1 MPPKKRAAPETDDLD
16 AATTPQ
22 ERRAIQ
28 ELEARVEEL
37 TTASITGGCAN
48 CSSERKKTSDFL
60 QHISALEQR
69 IRQLQNECEVLR
81 QKCPLSK
88 HSSESLNHHHNP
100 HLGSLMHSA
109 SARESSPVQQS
120 FPPFFMTQ
128 TSNNLQ
134 NFQAYPSANLQMPS
148 TSSPQQAF
156 FPSVM
161 PSTSSVAVTNLIQTV
176 PVQQPL
182 STNSAS
188 LLNPTTAAS
197 INLLG
202 STAAE
207 RFGGPPQTAFAQTA
221 FHAIPSLISCKWVQV
236 MLDSLVSNCNEK
248 ETIRN
253 YAFKYLEAK
262 YKMLDEC
269 SPDDKARALE
279 VIEAIRDQNRIH
291 MVCG

>member
-28 ELEARVEEL
+28 VRLAQRAFRERRENRIKELEARVEEL

-48 CSSERKKTSDFL
+48 CSSERKKTSAFL

-88 HSSESLNHHHNP
+88 HSSESLNHHNP

-120 FPPFFMTQ
+120 FSPFFMTQ

-161 PSTSSVAVTNLIQTV
+161 PSTSSVAVV
-176 PVQQPL
+176 
-182 STNSAS
+182 
-188 LLNPTTAAS
+188 
-197 INLLG
+197 
-202 STAAE
+202 
-207 RFGGPPQTAFAQTA
+207 F
-221 FHAIPSLISCKWVQV
+221 
-236 MLDSLVSNCNEK
+236 
-248 ETIRN
+248 
-253 YAFKYLEAK
+253 
-262 YKMLDEC
+262 
-269 SPDDKARALE
+269 
-279 VIEAIRDQNRIH
+279 
-291 MVCG
+291 